1 MFPRANCFNA
11 KEFLGQESK
20 SRMSAETV
28 SPERLAILLH
38 HYSEALAPDF
48 GLRPSTSPDWE
59 DLSQAERNRMVAA
72 TRLALLD
79 LLLYEGQLSK
89 WKNLNS
95 NSPQRR
101 EADRLAAQ
109 VRVIRIVT
117 SNQGNGDSKTTT
129 AATLAKEFAEQG
141 MRVLII
147 DKDRQGFINTILR
160 LKPEYGLFNFAIEE
174 LRCESCI
181 VAVSD
186 NIHVTYPN
194 QGLSQVTD
202 DWRANPGQ
210 PGFGGRVEGK
220 HDCSNGWAACS

>member
-1 MFPRANCFNA
+1 
-11 KEFLGQESK
+11 
-20 SRMSAETV
+20 MSAETV
-28 SPERLAILLH
+28 SPEKLAMLLH
-38 HYSEALAPDF
+38 HYREALAPDF

-59 DLSQAERNRMVAA
+59 DLSQHERNRMIAA
-72 TRLALLD
+72 ARLALLD
-79 LLLYEGQLSK
+79 LLLYEGQLYK
-89 WKNLNS
+89 CKNLNS
-95 NSPQRR
+95 DSPQRR
-101 EADRLAAQ
+101 EVDGLASQ
-109 VRVIRIVT
+109 VRMIRIVT